1 MAICERTKFLGFI
14 LPEEDNFFLTFLKKS
29 NGGKHFEIEGVFEKV
44 HERRGEM
51 CDLLSLIYMA
61 KGRMIDVRG
70 IW

>member
-14 LPEEDNFFLTFLKKS
+14 LPEEDNFFFNIFKKI
-29 NGGKHFEIEGVFEKV
+29 NGGKHFEMEEVFEKV

-61 KGRMIDVRG
+61 KGRMTSVESG
-70 IW
+70 

>member
-1 MAICERTKFLGFI
+1 MKGQNSSVSFFQRRTI
-14 LPEEDNFFLTFLKKS
+14 FFNIFKKI
-29 NGGKHFEIEGVFEKV
+29 NGGKHFEMEGVFEKV